1 MEFYR
6 FYVPNKEKYTHNR
19 RQFNLALQ
27 YFVFTLM
34 VIFKST
40 PSSLISEIILSL
52 FIFIVIESLKH
63 KMVVEKQ
70 KYTLKNIE
78 CFLQNVLSNILLCVV
93 VYRIFNMGVNLSF
106 AQHTFNERYLFVC
119 LVRWSCVVFSKC
131 FIFLGII

>member
-1 MEFYR
+1 MELYR

-78 CFLQNVLSNILLCVV
+78 CFLQNVFIDVLLCVV
-93 VYRIFNMGVNLSF
+93 SVSNI
-106 AQHTFNERYLFVC
+106 QH
-119 LVRWSCVVFSKC
+119 
-131 FIFLGII
+131 GG